1 MFSKWL
7 SRIKE
12 GNKKESLK
20 SKKPD
25 FLSDGAN
32 RFFLVLGVVSNVV
45 SWLLVVSKMLDL
57 PEPII
62 LHYNAYFGIDMPGP
76 KKLAF
81 LYPSAGLI
89 IILVNF
95 FLGMHLSKKDLIASR
110 LIAATSLLFNLLVNT
125 AIAALI
131 YVNRI

>member
-1 MFSKWL
+1 MFSKWFL
-7 SRIKE
+7 RFNK
-12 GNKKESLK
+12 GNKKTDLV

-25 FLSDGAN
+25 FLSDGMN
-32 RFFLVLGVVSNVV
+32 RFFLVLGIVSNIV

-76 KKLAF
+76 KELAF
-81 LYPSAGLI
+81 LYPAAGVVI
-89 IILVNF
+89 IILNF
-95 FLGMHLSKKDLIASR
+95 LLGMHLSKKDMIAAR

-125 AIAALI
+125 ALAALI